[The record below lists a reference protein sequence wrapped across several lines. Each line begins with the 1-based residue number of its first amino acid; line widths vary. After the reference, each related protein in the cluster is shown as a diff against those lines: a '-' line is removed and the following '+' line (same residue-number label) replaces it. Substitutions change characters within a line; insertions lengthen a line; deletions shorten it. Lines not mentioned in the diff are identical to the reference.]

1 MMKEYLR
8 ALFGM
13 YENRAGQFL
22 ELRACRPLWNGG
34 GVAERRFF
42 PLTRR
47 GVALTI
53 QTLERWNRQ
62 RLEAYI
68 GVLPRTGR
76 NGTKEGITQA
86 GFAWTDIDPGEAG
99 AEAALGLLKASI
111 PRLGLPIPD
120 MVVKSGGGYHV
131 YWGLANVIT
140 LSTMEERRDVEA
152 LLRRI
157 VEAIGGSEPKP
168 HADRNCAEVARVLR
182 PAGTFNNKIK
192 ENPRP
197 VELAHCDLRRA
208 LTIEEWKRLL
218 PAPSPAALREPLSP
232 IAPDDLRGYAGL
244 VNWSREPI
252 PEGQRHGRLVA
263 AAKWLIKDVGVP
275 FPVAYDLLQQK
286 ASVSYGSHPV
296 TERELKEI
304 FKWAQR

>member
-1 MMKEYLR
+1 MTKEYLR
-8 ALFGM
+8 ALFGV
-13 YENRAGQFL
+13 YENRAGQFM
-22 ELRACRPLWNGG
+22 ELRACRPAWNGG

-53 QTLERWNRQ
+53 QTLERWSRQ
-62 RLEAYI
+62 RLEVYI
-68 GVLPRTGR
+68 GVLPRTGK
-76 NGTKEGITQA
+76 NGTKAGVTQA
-86 GFAWTDIDPGEAG
+86 GFVWTDIDPGEAG
-99 AEAALGLLKASI
+99 AEAALSLLKASI
-111 PRLGLPIPD
+111 PCLGLPIPD

-131 YWGLANVIT
+131 YWGLAEAIT
-140 LSTMEERRDVEA
+140 LSNMEERRDFEA

-157 VEAIGGSEPKP
+157 AEAVGGAKP
-168 HADRNCAEVARVLR
+168 FAHADRNCAEVARVLR

-197 VELAHCDLRRA
+197 VELAHCAPCHA
-208 LTIEEWKRLL
+208 LTLDEWKRLL
-218 PAPSPAALREPLSP
+218 PAPPPEPRREPLP
-232 IAPDDLRGYAGL
+232 LIAPNDLRGYAGL

-252 PEGQRHGRLVA
+252 PEGQRHGRLTA

-275 FPVAYDLLQQK
+275 FPVAYDLLRQK
-286 ASVSYGSHPV
+286 ASISYGSHPV